1 LPGASDIRRAVAL
14 AVLIGVSFGAAA
26 QEQRLDLEITPYG
39 GWRFGGAFDVQES
52 TDSWEIEDS
61 SSFGLILN
69 LREGFNTQ
77 WEILY
82 SRQSSDARLNSTTQ
96 PASRIDMDVQM
107 LQVGGT
113 YQWEGDTVR
122 PYLVA
127 TLGGTRLA
135 APSDSDVFFSG
146 SIGLGL
152 QILPESRV
160 GIRLEARAY
169 GTLTDSDTDL
179 FCSTGPDEN
188 ICAIRVDGEVLGQF
202 ETFAGVVFR
211 F

>member
-1 LPGASDIRRAVAL
+1 M
-14 AVLIGVSFGAAA
+14 
-26 QEQRLDLEITPYG
+26 TPYG
-39 GWRFGGAFDVQES
+39 GWRFGGTFDVQDS
-52 TDSWEIEDS
+52 VDSWEIEDS

-69 LREGFNTQ
+69 LRESFNTQ
-77 WEILY
+77 WELVY
-82 SRQSSDARLNSTTQ
+82 SQQASDARLNSTTQ
-96 PASRIDMDVQM
+96 PASRIDMDVQV
-107 LQVGGT
+107 LQLGGT
-113 YQWEGDTVR
+113 YQWEGDTIR

-152 QILPESRV
+152 QVLPESRV

-179 FCSTGPDEN
+179 FCSTGPDQN